1 MANNFQRNFM
11 ARGMHGNMGV
21 VPGIAQPELKTTAS
35 YSYNNEGINSS
46 IMSISDTTFDYMND
60 NAMNSTHGLYGA
72 MPSNSNNVYSTP
84 NHAQSRIQQLEC
96 NALEIGTPSGP
107 TFAVPTS
114 RIMSPVIS
122 SIKTEYLSLTSTN
135 HHELNVELKPAEFL
149 HARNDLLQVLFA
161 PAFTPHQ
168 NHEELDPEDHP
179 LISYWHTSDYNVNVN
194 DNLNGQ
200 LSDKIAYLEDE
211 SGYIVDKK
219 RVTTIRA
226 DLRSTFNQI
235 LSNMPRVLHGKWSQ
249 YDMEFQQAVYRYL
262 RTKYVEFTFCEGN
275 WKAKSF
281 LSNWYSNWMRNLK
294 KKEHHQDVSKA
305 GKAANKTI
313 PSKRRSDEIPEPSTT
328 RQRSESEVLIPRP
341 STSRQRSK
349 SEVPIPR
356 PLASR
361 QRSESEAS
369 TSVHQSSEDKDMPP
383 HIRIANNLR
392 LKQVPL
398 TVINLTDRE
407 DKEPGSIKSSM
418 PSSTC
423 QLPVTDSLNLDRVFD
438 KTGDEDASP
447 APALALSI
455 PFHAASSL
463 MAENDAITTTTTTT
477 AMHTETQATTSHTE
491 VNCTSNNL
499 HQAETSNVASP
510 IVTMNTDPG
519 TTATIN
525 ATNIQGKA
533 KKTGGNRK
541 RRIYPNST
549 TAENLFAI
557 DFQLS
562 HGGNGTNDQF
572 NLAWQA
578 LSAQDRQSYQE
589 RSATLSSQHGKINK
603 AQGGREGREGAETRR
618 VGWKWTEMRGGMGG
632 KDLFQTDCIP
642 SFDAIERFQVYCEQK
657 RTEARGFERII
668 EWKRTI

>member
-1 MANNFQRNFM
+1 MANDFQRNFM

-72 MPSNSNNVYSTP
+72 MPSNSNNIYSTP
-84 NHAQSRIQQLEC
+84 NHAQSRIQQLETKLLL
-96 NALEIGTPSGP
+96 AQSDAMHWKESYHMLLSRIGTPSGP

-114 RIMSPVIS
+114 RITSPVIS
-122 SIKTEYLSLTSTN
+122 SIKTEYPSLTGTN

-179 LISYWHTSDYNVNVN
+179 LISYWHASDYNVNVN
-194 DNLNGQ
+194 DNLNSQ

-219 RVTTIRA
+219 RITTIRA

-313 PSKRRSDEIPEPSTT
+313 PSKRRSDEIPGPSTT
-328 RQRSESEVLIPRP
+328 RQCSESEASIPRP
-341 STSRQRSK
+341 STSGQRSE

-383 HIRIANNLR
+383 RIGIANNLR

-398 TVINLTDRE
+398 TVINLA
-407 DKEPGSIKSSM
+407 DKEDNESSI
-418 PSSTC
+418 PSSTR
-423 QLPVTDSLNLDRVFD
+423 QLPITDNLNLDGVLD
-438 KTGDEDASP
+438 KTGDEDTCL

-455 PFHAASSL
+455 PFHVANSL
-463 MAENDAITTTTTTT
+463 LAENDTINTTTTMTH
-477 AMHTETQATTSHTE
+477 METQATTSHTE
-491 VNCTSNNL
+491 VNCTSNKY
-499 HQAETSNVASP
+499 QAETSNIAAIASP
-510 IVTMNTDPG
+510 VDTMNTDAG
-519 TTATIN
+519 TLATIN
-525 ATNIQGKA
+525 ATNIQGTT

-562 HGGNGTNDQF
+562 RGGSGTNDQF

-589 RSATLSSQHGKINK
+589 RSATLSSQKKTGK
-603 AQGGREGREGAETRR
+603 
-618 VGWKWTEMRGGMGG
+618 
-632 KDLFQTDCIP
+632 
-642 SFDAIERFQVYCEQK
+642 
-657 RTEARGFERII
+657 
-668 EWKRTI
+668 

>member
-1 MANNFQRNFM
+1 MQDLKALVRALQD
-11 ARGMHGNMGV
+11 
-21 VPGIAQPELKTTAS
+21 QLKELPHLLDRVESMTLAEAEALSNKLSASAWDLTTAS

-72 MPSNSNNVYSTP
+72 MPSNSNNIYSMP
-84 NHAQSRIQQLEC
+84 NHAQSRIQQLEY
-96 NALEIGTPSGP
+96 ALSLVTICMQNCLITTEQNFSWHNQMQCTGSTPSGP

-114 RIMSPVIS
+114 RITLPVIS
-122 SIKTEYLSLTSTN
+122 SIKTEYPSLTGTN
-135 HHELNVELKPAEFL
+135 HHELNMELKLAEFL

-179 LISYWHTSDYNVNVN
+179 LISYWHASDYNVNVN

-262 RTKYVEFTFCEGN
+262 RTKYIEFTFCEGN

-313 PSKRRSDEIPEPSTT
+313 PSKRRSDEIPGPSTT
-328 RQRSESEVLIPRP
+328 RQRSESEASIPRP
-341 STSRQRSK
+341 STSGQRSE

-356 PLASR
+356 SLASR

-383 HIRIANNLR
+383 RIGIANNL
-392 LKQVPL
+392 
-398 TVINLTDRE
+398 
-407 DKEPGSIKSSM
+407 
-418 PSSTC
+418 
-423 QLPVTDSLNLDRVFD
+423 
-438 KTGDEDASP
+438 
-447 APALALSI
+447 
-455 PFHAASSL
+455 
-463 MAENDAITTTTTTT
+463 
-477 AMHTETQATTSHTE
+477 
-491 VNCTSNNL
+491 
-499 HQAETSNVASP
+499 
-510 IVTMNTDPG
+510 
-519 TTATIN
+519 
-525 ATNIQGKA
+525 
-533 KKTGGNRK
+533 
-541 RRIYPNST
+541 
-549 TAENLFAI
+549 
-557 DFQLS
+557 
-562 HGGNGTNDQF
+562 
-572 NLAWQA
+572 
-578 LSAQDRQSYQE
+578 
-589 RSATLSSQHGKINK
+589 
-603 AQGGREGREGAETRR
+603 
-618 VGWKWTEMRGGMGG
+618 
-632 KDLFQTDCIP
+632 
-642 SFDAIERFQVYCEQK
+642 
-657 RTEARGFERII
+657 
-668 EWKRTI
+668 